1 MRWFHH
7 VRNDK
12 NRITSYHVNALKY
25 PKMCCLM
32 KTIQESLSS
41 TQLLKFL
48 SSTLKKNEKKISNK
62 HRRSTITVYFAELH
76 LLFLYSDVDACIY
89 SNAWI
94 IEEYILFILVLVIS
108 TRHIQLWSQALPQWP
123 RFLQPHYQ
131 IPGNI
136 RNAYIIYPV
145 VYQPCYTWFGL
156 GETTTGSQG
165 CIALGANISLPQ

>member
-12 NRITSYHVNALKY
+12 HRITLYHVNALKC

-76 LLFLYSDVDACIY
+76 LLFLYSGVDACIY

-94 IEEYILFILVLVIS
+94 IEEYMLFNLVLVIS
-108 TRHIQLWSQALPQWP
+108 TRHIQLWSQALPPVASISTTALSNSWKHQKCIY
-123 RFLQPHYQ
+123 H
-131 IPGNI
+131 IPSSISALLHVIWTRWDNN
-136 RNAYIIYPV
+136 RKP
-145 VYQPCYTWFGL
+145 GL
-156 GETTTGSQG
+156 HRPWG
-165 CIALGANISLPQ
+165 

>member
-1 MRWFHH
+1 
-7 VRNDK
+7 
-12 NRITSYHVNALKY
+12 
-25 PKMCCLM
+25 M

-89 SNAWI
+89 STAWI
-94 IEEYILFILVLVIS
+94 IEEYMLFILVLVIS

-123 RFLQPHYQ
+123 RFLQH
-131 IPGNI
+131 GNI

-165 CIALGANISLPQ
+165 CIALWANISLPQ

>member
-7 VRNDK
+7 DRNDK

-32 KTIQESLSS
+32 KTIQESLSL

-48 SSTLKKNEKKISNK
+48 SSTLKKTKKRFPIN
-62 HRRSTITVYFAELH
+62 TEDQQLQCILQLH
-76 LLFLYSDVDACIY
+76 LLFLYSNVDACIY

-94 IEEYILFILVLVIS
+94 IEEYMLFILVLVIS

-123 RFLQPHYQ
+123 RFLQQHYQ